1 MGLGN
6 KRKKKEGAEKKKKKK
21 KKEVGCSGSQSRVF
35 NIILGCSIYTYNF
48 ILFYFIFFA
57 LLRTQGIFFTRA
69 SDAATGFKP

>member
-21 KKEVGCSGSQSRVF
+21 KGGRVF

>member
-21 KKEVGCSGSQSRVF
+21 KEAGCSGSQSRVF

-48 ILFYFIFFA
+48 ILFYFIFCTFKNS
-57 LLRTQGIFFTRA
+57 RHIFYPT
-69 SDAATGFKP
+69 K